1 MSSAGLTWLVLSWVL
16 QPAPTPKEEEEEEG
30 EGEVK
35 EESPERVKAEPE
47 DDGPSGEL
55 INVKEEERGSLL
67 QSYPPAGDD
76 AGQGSGL
83 ESAEAG
89 GVQKRRSHL
98 TEDDH

>member
-16 QPAPTPKEEEEEEG
+16 QPAPTPKEEEE
-30 EGEVK
+30 GEVK

-47 DDGPSGEL
+47 DDGSSSEPV
-55 INVKEEERGSLL
+55 NVKEEERESLL

-76 AGQGSGL
+76 GGQGSGL
-83 ESAEAG
+83 ESAEAR